1 MRVSGKKVGLLV
13 ATLVAAVSVGQ
24 YSMHNAAHASTSTIA
39 NAPNKAPE
47 AVNVK
52 VATAPKQ
59 MTENK
64 YASYLQVLED
74 INEDPEHA
82 QAKMVTGSYAIR

>member
-24 YSMHNAAHASTSTIA
+24 YSMHTAAHASTSTIA
-39 NAPNKAPE
+39 NARNAAPQ
-47 AVNVK
+47 AVAVK
-52 VATAPKQ
+52 VTSAPKQ
-59 MTENK
+59 VTEDK
-64 YASYLQVLED
+64 YASYLQVLEN
-74 INEDPEHA
+74 IHEDPEHT